1 MLSHQTDFRVTF
13 LKDNPFPIGTKKSKA
28 VGEPCVCRIARWVSL
43 SICCVLNSRQ
53 PSFLVVP
60 VYRPLLLAG
69 SIWTAIRQAIMASRV
84 ERGLSP
90 EFPLDCPASVD
101 RIQTACAVDG
111 AALTESLK

>member
-1 MLSHQTDFRVTF
+1 MRLPHRFPGGL
-13 LKDNPFPIGTKKSKA
+13 LKSVLGCLP
-28 VGEPCVCRIARWVSL
+28 
-43 SICCVLNSRQ
+43 ICCVLNSR
-53 PSFLVVP
+53 PAMFWVGR

-84 ERGLSP
+84 ERGLTP

>member
-1 MLSHQTDFRVTF
+1 MRLPH
-13 LKDNPFPIGTKKSKA
+13 
-28 VGEPCVCRIARWVSL
+28 CSL
-43 SICCVLNSRQ
+43 GGLLDSVPDCLPICCVRNSR
-53 PSFLVVP
+53 PP
-60 VYRPLLLAG
+60 VFGRDYRPLLLAG
-69 SIWTAIRQAIMASRV
+69 SIWTAIRQAITASRV